1 MAYKFNVGTF
11 NLGGTLDVNAVT
23 GADIELPNS
32 SVDNADL
39 AGSIN
44 QDKLAGSIPDS
55 KLNQITTSDKVAG
68 SSVQLVSGGGIE
80 NDSGLELVMVSDGI
94 GAEDFNM
101 TLDTLYIGSDGNG
114 GNIRSASVG
123 DFVSRMTGSGLSATN
138 GVLSVSSVPFT
149 SLAALT
155 AGNLLVGNA
164 SNQAASVSLSGDV
177 DNVSD
182 SGAVTLSAAQTN
194 ISSVKHNSLVIGRV
208 AGNDD
213 INFSDGQITI
223 DTNNVSRITV
233 TDSAVTIQPNVTIT
247 GNLTVNGTTTT
258 VNSTTV
264 NITSSLIFEGPADDH
279 ETTLDAGTP
288 TQDITV
294 ELPQHSASAG
304 GHTVRMAVLADGDTA
319 SNYAAA
325 ALVTAAEFKLLDGG
339 TSRTTNGLADGDGF
353 IHNNDGTMEMTNVNK
368 IPEYVFGKVTGGDAT
383 IASNGNL
390 TIAAGA
396 VEHGMLADDII
407 SGQTELATD
416 GDLADADDM
425 MIHDNDA
432 NEVKKVGL
440 DTLRTFFQTG
450 VTADSASKLKRSVN
464 THTGNGSIS
473 DDGAVE
479 YFNIT
484 ASATA
489 TISGNFSQGDMIT
502 IKAGSN
508 CSTTNFLNVTSAL
521 GASNDFS
528 FDGLSSFKLESAFSS
543 ITLVELDGSGSFGIF

>member
-11 NLGGTLDVNAVT
+11 NIGGTLDVAAVT

-44 QDKLAGSIPDS
+44 QDKLAGSIPDT

-68 SSVQLVSGGGIE
+68 SAVQLVSGGGIE
-80 NDSGLELVMVSDGI
+80 DDSGLELVMVSDGI
-94 GAEDFNM
+94 GADDFNM
-101 TLDTLYIGSDGNG
+101 SADTLYVGSQENG
-114 GNIRSASVG
+114 GNIRSASIG

-149 SLAALT
+149 SLASLT

-177 DNVSD
+177 SSVSNA
-182 SGAVTLSAAQTN
+182 GAVTLAAAQTN

-208 AGNDD
+208 DGNDD
-213 INFSDGQITI
+213 INFADGQITI

-319 SNYAAA
+319 SNYGAA
-325 ALVTAAEFKLLDGG
+325 ALVTAAEF
-339 TSRTTNGLADGDGF
+339 
-353 IHNNDGTMEMTNVNK
+353 
-368 IPEYVFGKVTGGDAT
+368 
-383 IASNGNL
+383 
-390 TIAAGA
+390 
-396 VEHGMLADDII
+396 
-407 SGQTELATD
+407 
-416 GDLADADDM
+416 
-425 MIHDNDA
+425 
-432 NEVKKVGL
+432 
-440 DTLRTFFQTG
+440 
-450 VTADSASKLKRSVN
+450 
-464 THTGNGSIS
+464 
-473 DDGAVE
+473 
-479 YFNIT
+479 
-484 ASATA
+484 
-489 TISGNFSQGDMIT
+489 
-502 IKAGSN
+502 
-508 CSTTNFLNVTSAL
+508 AL
-521 GASNDFS
+521 
-528 FDGLSSFKLESAFSS
+528 
-543 ITLVELDGSGSFGIF
+543 